1 MNPPRWGPLER
12 HAMRQYC
19 ARRGVH
25 ILDDLVLDALI
36 ALFISLNILAPQE
49 GDK

>member
-1 MNPPRWGPLER
+1 MTYTSTARQAM
-12 HAMRQYC
+12 HAYL
-19 ARRGVH
+19 AERGVH

-36 ALFISLNILAPQE
+36 ALFISLNILTPQE